1 MGLNRESTVLDLPL
15 PVSELAPMERGRTC
29 SKKIRRPPEVTP
41 AFEIADPLV
50 DTL

>member
-15 PVSELAPMERGRTC
+15 PVSELAPMERGRKC
-29 SKKIRRPPEVTP
+29 SKKIRHPPEVT